1 MMIKNYQ
8 INLIILKKNSL
19 ESYTNYFIN
28 FIEKNYPESYKNLK
42 DEINFSELEPD
53 DDWFKKI
60 YEGMKNN
67 KSLDILKRFRNI
79 ESSSFSFSKFANLI
93 YEKTE
98 ETINSIKSY
107 FPDSIKSEILSDLNS
122 ISSNLENEEDI
133 FINDSDINDA
143 KYNLINKLY
152 KLFKNKIESNNII
165 NFAPLDENEIKKKI
179 QSIKIIF

>member
-1 MMIKNYQ
+1 
-8 INLIILKKNSL
+8 
-19 ESYTNYFIN
+19 
-28 FIEKNYPESYKNLK
+28 
-42 DEINFSELEPD
+42 
-53 DDWFKKI
+53 
-60 YEGMKNN
+60 MKNN
-67 KSLDILKRFRNI
+67 RSLDILKRFRNI

-98 ETINSIKSY
+98 ETINSIKTY

-152 KLFKNKIESNNII
+152 KII
-165 NFAPLDENEIKKKI
+165 QKLN
-179 QSIKIIF
+179 